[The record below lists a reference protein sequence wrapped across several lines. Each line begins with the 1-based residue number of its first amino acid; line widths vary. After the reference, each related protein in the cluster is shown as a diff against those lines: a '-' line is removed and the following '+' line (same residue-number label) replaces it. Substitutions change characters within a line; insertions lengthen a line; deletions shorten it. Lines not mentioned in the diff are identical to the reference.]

1 MKVNYT
7 SRNGRISVE
16 LEGDG
21 QREIFEQISRFQEVF
36 EEASCAKCGSDNVKF
51 VVRNVDDNMYYELRC
66 QDCGARLSFGSHKKG
81 GGLFPKRKDGDTWLP
96 DRGWVK
102 WNPKTEKNEQKETKK
117 EGRGPKAPPFFLV
130 CSKDHS

>member
-36 EEASCAKCGSDNVKF
+36 EEASCGKCGSDNIKF
-51 VVRNVDDNMYYELRC
+51 VVRNVDDNLYYELRC

-81 GGLFPKRKDGDTWLP
+81 GGLFPKRKDGDNWLP
-96 DRGWVK
+96 DRGWGK
-102 WNPKTEKNEQKETKK
+102 WNPKTEKNE
-117 EGRGPKAPPFFLV
+117 
-130 CSKDHS
+130 